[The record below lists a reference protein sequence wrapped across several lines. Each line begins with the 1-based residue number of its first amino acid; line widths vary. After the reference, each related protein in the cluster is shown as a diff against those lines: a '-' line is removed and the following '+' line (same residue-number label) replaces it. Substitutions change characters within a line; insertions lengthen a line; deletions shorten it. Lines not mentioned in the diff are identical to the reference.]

1 VEVWFPKHGWVPVDP
16 SPGFSAL
23 AATQFPSHWAAGG
36 IARLIPHLEIGA
48 PMAAIGS
55 LGLVGVIPP
64 ALAIAV
70 LVVFAWAWLRTRRW
84 KTRANAPPGQPE
96 LLRLYERIQGRLD
109 RRRAPPETPLEYL
122 KESRREPLAPLLEEV
137 TAAVNQGAY
146 AGRWPDPLVVR
157 ELSDRLS

>member
-1 VEVWFPKHGWVPVDP
+1 VWFPNHGWVPVDP

-48 PMAAIGS
+48 PLAAIGS
-55 LGLVGVIPP
+55 LGLVAVIPP
-64 ALAIAV
+64 AVLIAL

-84 KTRANAPPGQPE
+84 RRGVNVSQGESE
-96 LLRLYERIQGRLD
+96 LLRLYERIQGRLG

-122 KESRREPLAPLLEEV
+122 SESRPEPLGLLLEDV
-137 TAAVNQGAY
+137 TSAVNEGAY
-146 AGRWPDPLVVR
+146 AGRWPDPKAVR

>member
-1 VEVWFPKHGWVPVDP
+1 DP

-48 PMAAIGS
+48 PLAAIGS
-55 LGLVGVIPP
+55 LGVLGAIPP
-64 ALAIAV
+64 AVAIAL
-70 LVVFAWAWLRTRRW
+70 LVVFAYAFLRRRIW
-84 KTRANAPPGQPE
+84 PPRRARAGRFNQETE
-96 LLRLYERIQGRLD
+96 LLRLYERVQRKLG

-122 KESRREPLAPLLEEV
+122 EKSGPEPRAPLLEEV
-137 TAAVNQGAY
+137 TAAVNQGVY
-146 AGRWPDPLVVR
+146 AGRWPDLKSVR